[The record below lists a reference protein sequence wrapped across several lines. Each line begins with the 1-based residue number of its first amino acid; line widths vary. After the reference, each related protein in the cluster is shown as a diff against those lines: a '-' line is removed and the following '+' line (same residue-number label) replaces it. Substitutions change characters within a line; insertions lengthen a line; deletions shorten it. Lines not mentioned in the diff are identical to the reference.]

1 MTPYLYNYVPKQ
13 HWKTV
18 NQTRAT
24 VDAFYS
30 TGRNGYPGNIDGGA
44 LPSWL
49 VFSLIGLVSDIS
61 IFETSSNCADYGHS
75 LVPRVSPANLPA
87 RSSSILVT

>member
-24 VDAFYS
+24 VDTYYTTA
-30 TGRNGYPGNIDGGA
+30 RKGYPGNIDGGA

-49 VFSLIGLVSDIS
+49 VFSLIGLVSEIWNHWL
-61 IFETSSNCADYGHS
+61 TWG
-75 LVPRVSPANLPA
+75 
-87 RSSSILVT
+87 